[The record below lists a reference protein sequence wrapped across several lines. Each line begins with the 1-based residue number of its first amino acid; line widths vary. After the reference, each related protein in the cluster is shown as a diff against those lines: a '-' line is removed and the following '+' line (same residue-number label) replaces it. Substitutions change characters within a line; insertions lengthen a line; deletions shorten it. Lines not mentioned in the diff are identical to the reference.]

1 MDSFNGNNRDNE
13 GEGSLS
19 FQLSANTNSD
29 VPVIEI
35 DQRHMRTVM
44 VRNANSTVTSPR
56 KVFYSKSPHP
66 LNKSIDVNQ
75 DDEMSSV
82 PAMSLISHNESSCC
96 DLIESARRDEFDT
109 MNTAANNTSISLS
122 DGHLNEQQQ
131 QQSSSSNDNN
141 NLLKPLNRDDG
152 NNSSQ
157 SSLDTRIRYGD
168 DVDLVPLV
176 KLNGKSYFKC
186 WVYFEKKN

>member
-1 MDSFNGNNRDNE
+1 MDSFDGNNRDNE

-19 FQLSANTNSD
+19 FQLSANTND

-56 KVFYSKSPHP
+56 KVYYSKSPHP
-66 LNKSIDVNQ
+66 LNKSIDVNQQ

-96 DLIESARRDEFDT
+96 DLIESARRDEFE
-109 MNTAANNTSISLS
+109 MNTAAINTSISLS

-131 QQSSSSNDNN
+131 QQSSSNDNN

-176 KLNGKSYFKC
+176 KLNGKSYF
-186 WVYFEKKN
+186 